1 MHPHPEDSRLTAYV
15 LGELSPE
22 EAAAVEQAA
31 AADPALQ
38 TELAE
43 ISKIQ
48 RTLTTHLPFAPE
60 KLSAEQRE
68 HILEQ
73 TRPSRIQPF
82 VSLRER
88 LLPWIIPAAAAA
100 VLTLATFILFRMPG
114 ETQPALAKRA
124 PTAVIPPPLTQA
136 ACAETETR
144 SSIATPRDDTASQPL
159 SLPIQA
165 DQPRLAG
172 IQKSIRTDRA
182 LPPHPSVHLEEI
194 LGSFSFKLSGTTAI
208 ARSALATRPADDL
221 ETSVPPHLATLATEI
236 IPCPWK
242 PSSVLL
248 LISLRGNPR
257 QDCEVQ
263 LAYHP
268 RPQNVAHCQLLGF
281 TNIGPSAIL
290 PTKLV
295 AHSATTLA
303 LEIQPTTPGAD
314 LGTLV
319 WSVDA
324 AAAPAVRLTH
334 LRDAAPS
341 DDARFAALVCTYS
354 EWLAGAQANNIQPE
368 TIAALAREIT
378 TTTLPTDRA
387 DFLRLIAESLQL

>member
-1 MHPHPEDSRLTAYV
+1 MHPHPEDPRLTAHV

-48 RTLTTHLPFAPE
+48 RTLSTHLVLTPE
-60 KLSAEQRE
+60 KLLPEQRE
-68 HILEQ
+68 HVLEQ

-82 VSLRER
+82 ISLRER

-114 ETQPALAKRA
+114 ETQPALAKHA
-124 PTAVIPPPLTQA
+124 PTAVIPPPLTQT
-136 ACAETETR
+136 ACAEPERRT
-144 SSIATPRDDTASQPL
+144 SIATPRSDTTSQPL

-172 IQKSIRTDRA
+172 ILKSIRTDRT

-194 LGSFSFKLSGTTAI
+194 LSSFSFKLGGTTAI
-208 ARSALATRPADDL
+208 ARGPAATWHPDTR
-221 ETSVPPHLATLATEI
+221 ETGMTHHLATLATEM

-242 PSSVLL
+242 PSSILL
-248 LISLRGNPR
+248 IISLRGNLH
-257 QDCEVQ
+257 QDCEVK

-268 RPQNVAHCQLLGF
+268 SPQNVAHFRLLGF
-281 TNIGPSAIL
+281 SNCTSGKLPS
-290 PTKLV
+290 KL
-295 AHSATTLA
+295 AANSATTLA
-303 LEIQPTTPGAD
+303 LEIQPATPGAD
-314 LGTLV
+314 LGSLV
-319 WSVDA
+319 WSADDA
-324 AAAPAVRLTH
+324 TAPEIRLTH

-354 EWLAGAQANNIQPE
+354 QWLAGEQGGSIHPE
-368 TIAALAREIT
+368 MISALAREIT
-378 TTTLPTDRA
+378 TSTLPADRL
-387 DFLRLIAESLQL
+387 DFLRLIEESLHL